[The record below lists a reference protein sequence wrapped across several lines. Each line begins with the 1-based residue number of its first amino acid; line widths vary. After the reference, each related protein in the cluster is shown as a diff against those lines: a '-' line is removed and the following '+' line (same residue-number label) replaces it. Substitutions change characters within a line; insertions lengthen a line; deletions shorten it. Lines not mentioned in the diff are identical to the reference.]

1 MIRDFFFLCVQKPLY
16 STETY
21 DLVVIS
27 LSYSLVPKDLLEPL
41 KACCVLQLQE
51 NERKLHRSLQEV
63 KNVEFELEEAAS
75 RKKVHEYPLKFA
87 LIKIQF
93 LYLPRISQG

>member
-1 MIRDFFFLCVQKPLY
+1 M
-16 STETY
+16 
-21 DLVVIS
+21 VIS

-41 KACCVLQLQE
+41 KACYVLQLQE

-75 RKKVHEYPLKFA
+75 RKKVHRHEYPFKLA
-87 LIKIQF
+87 LIKIQLF
-93 LYLPRISQG
+93 LPRISQ

>member
-27 LSYSLVPKDLLEPL
+27 LSYSLVPKDMEPL
-41 KACCVLQLQE
+41 KACYVLQLQE

-93 LYLPRISQG
+93 LYLPRIRQG

>member
-27 LSYSLVPKDLLEPL
+27 LSYSLVPKDMEPL
-41 KACCVLQLQE
+41 KACYVLQLQE

-75 RKKVHEYPLKFA
+75 RKKVHEYPSKFA